1 MHNKHAEEAVRTLKD
16 FVNDHNETVRWLRN
30 QNPDDVAE
38 ALASALHSAVQKERE
53 DIIKEI
59 EELVDKEK
67 RHLEKDTDH
76 EYIDTCRIYKKLQK
90 LGRIDRIQSDR
101 EKGE

>member
-53 DIIKEI
+53 EFAEAIKQEIHKDITEDAKYDII
-59 EELVDKEK
+59 
-67 RHLEKDTDH
+67 
-76 EYIDTCRIYKKLQK
+76 
-90 LGRIDRIQSDR
+90 IDRIKSDR